1 MPSSPNQTQS
11 YSTYESVPRPR
22 RDQTSQAYTY
32 QQAGASS
39 TLNAWLSEADSKAPF
54 HAVGRYRPMT
64 TASGS
69 GANMWGSAPAPPSST
84 GATYGSGRGAHS

>member
-11 YSTYESVPRPR
+11 HSTYESVPRPR
-22 RDQTSQAYTY
+22 RDQTPQTYTY

-54 HAVGRYRPMT
+54 HAVGGYRPMT

-69 GANMWGSAPAPPSST
+69 GANMWGSAPAPSST